1 MNKLVKIKLLI
12 LVTAL
17 GLSACSTQQV
27 ARGAIGVAKLPVKAA
42 GAAGRA
48 AGGVVG
54 GAVGGA
60 VGGSIGRTVGRAAG
74 RAVGGAAAVGH

>member
-1 MNKLVKIKLLI
+1 MKKLVKINLLI
-12 LVTAL
+12 VVVAL

-27 ARGAIGVAKLPVKAA
+27 ARSAIGVAKLPVKAV

-54 GAVGGA
+54 GVVGGA
-60 VGGSIGRTVGRAAG
+60 VAGSIGRTVGRAAG